1 MSLRVFNYLSRG
13 EEEFTPVHP
22 GFVGMYVCGPTVYGD
37 AHIGHAKVYITF
49 DVVHRYLEYRGYR
62 VRYVQNITDV
72 GHLVGDGDVGEDK
85 IGKQAR
91 LERIEPMEVVET
103 YTRNYFRDMDLL
115 NIIRPDVSPRASGHV
130 PEQIELAQILIEKG
144 YAYESNG
151 NVYFSVPSWP
161 TYGKLSRRK
170 IDELEEGAR
179 LEVSPDKR
187 DPRDFAV
194 WRATTPEHLMQWKSP
209 WGIGYPGWHAECT
222 VMAHKYLGLPF
233 DIHGGGLENIFP
245 HNESEVAQSEAAYG
259 GEFARYWL
267 LNNMVTIDGVKM
279 GKSLGNSLTIQQA
292 ITGDHAKLSQGYS
305 PLAIRF
311 FILSSH
317 YRQNTDFTDE
327 ALKSAARGHE
337 RLLGT
342 VASVRQKLA
351 KAESEATL
359 RHAQEPAEADSE
371 FLTVI
376 EQHKTRF
383 LEAMDNDFNTPQALA
398 ALFDFNRVVNILLNS
413 DQPVFD
419 ATLRAIDD
427 AYNTLGG
434 DILGIIPVEM
444 SEADGLASPGL
455 EEALIQILVDLRTA
469 ARKNKDFSTSD
480 AIRNRLVEIG
490 VVLEDRPDGTAWK
503 ISR

>member
-1 MSLRVFNYLSRG
+1 MSLHVFNYLSRR
-13 EEEFTPVHP
+13 EEEFIPVHP

-49 DVVHRYLEYRGYR
+49 DVVHRYLEYLGYR

-115 NIIRPDVSPRASGHV
+115 NIIRPDISPRASGHV

-144 YAYESNG
+144 HAYEANG

-161 TYGKLSRRK
+161 SYGKLSRRK

-194 WRATTPEHLMQWKSP
+194 WRAAMPEHLMQWKSP
-209 WGIGYPGWHAECT
+209 WGVGYPGWHAECT

-259 GEFARYWL
+259 GEFVRYWL

-292 ITGDHAKLSQGYS
+292 ISGDHAKLSQGYPS
-305 PLAIRF
+305 LAIRF

-342 VASVRQKLA
+342 VALVRQKLA
-351 KAESEATL
+351 KAEAK
-359 RHAQEPAEADSE
+359 ADNRE
-371 FLTVI
+371 FLAVI

-398 ALFDFNRVVNILLNS
+398 ALFDFNRMVNTLLNN
-413 DQPVFD
+413 DQPVSN
-419 ATLRAIDD
+419 ATLKAIDD
-427 AYNTLGG
+427 TYNTLGG
-434 DILGIIPVEM
+434 DILGIIPAEL
-444 SEADGLASPGL
+444 SGADGLAPPGL
-455 EEALIQILVDLRTA
+455 EEDLIQILVDLRMG
-469 ARKNKDFSTSD
+469 ARKNKDYATSD
-480 AIRNRLVEIG
+480 AIRNRLAEIG

-503 ISR
+503 ISKS